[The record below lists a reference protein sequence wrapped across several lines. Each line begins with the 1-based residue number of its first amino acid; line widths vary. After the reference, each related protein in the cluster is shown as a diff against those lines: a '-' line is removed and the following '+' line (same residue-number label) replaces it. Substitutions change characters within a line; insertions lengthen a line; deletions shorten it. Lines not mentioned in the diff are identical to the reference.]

1 MTNGQEGRINHPF
14 GSVEFILAILEEAKT
29 KPPEEVCERYSIR
42 MAAYESWKRMYAHL
56 SSEELEAIKHRVK
69 ESGRR
74 IPKGGALAV
83 EGPSVQPLAFSTSPW
98 DEEGPEPMPEQWEDD
113 ESEDDSEE

>member
-1 MTNGQEGRINHPF
+1 MTNEPEGRINHPF
-14 GSVEFILAILEEAKT
+14 GSVEFILDILEEAKT

-56 SSEELEAIKHRVK
+56 STEELEAIKHRAK
-69 ESGRR
+69 ESGRK

-83 EGPSVQPLAFSTSPW
+83 EGPSAQPLAFPTSPW
-98 DEEGPEPMPEQWEDD
+98 EEEGPEPIPDQWEDD
-113 ESEDDSEE
+113 DEDDSEE